1 MPTKMKTMQSLS
13 KAIRIPELML
23 LMLLPLSLQAAPRIF
38 ELSADDWARPRSG
51 AVVAGMEPVR
61 LAVSY
66 WSSTPQAAIMLSYPG
81 EDSGELWATELRDW
95 MVSLGVPS
103 DAILLAPGLQSSDQ
117 LRLLVGAR
125 EELNP

>member
-1 MPTKMKTMQSLS
+1 MKTRTKAL
-13 KAIRIPELML
+13 KAIRIPELL
-23 LMLLPLSLQAAPRIF
+23 LALLLAAPTALSAATARIF

-66 WSSTPQAAIMLSYPG
+66 WESTPRALIMLSYPG
-81 EDSGELWATELRDW
+81 EDSGELWAIELRDW
-95 MVSLGVPS
+95 IVSLGVPS
-103 DAILLAPGLQSSDQ
+103 DAILLTPGLQSSDS
-117 LRLLVGAR
+117 LRLRVGLP

>member
-1 MPTKMKTMQSLS
+1 MKNLS
-13 KAIRIPELML
+13 TAIRIPELL
-23 LMLLPLSLQAAPRIF
+23 LLLLLAVPGLGRAETARIF

-51 AVVAGMEPVR
+51 AVVAQMEPVR

-66 WSSTPQAAIMLSYPG
+66 WDSTPRAAIMLSYPG
-81 EDSGELWATELRDW
+81 EDSGELWASELRDW
-95 MVSLGVPS
+95 MISLGVPS
-103 DAILLAPGLQSSDQ
+103 DAILLAPGLQSGDR

>member
-1 MPTKMKTMQSLS
+1 M
-13 KAIRIPELML
+13 AIRIPELL
-23 LMLLPLSLQAAPRIF
+23 LALLLAVPTALSASSARIF

-66 WSSTPQAAIMLSYPG
+66 WESTPRALIMLSYPG
-81 EDSGELWATELRDW
+81 EDSGELWAIELRDW

-103 DAILLAPGLQSSDQ
+103 DAILLTPGLQSSDS
-117 LRLLVGAR
+117 LRLRVGSS

>member
-1 MPTKMKTMQSLS
+1 MANPL
-13 KAIRIPELML
+13 KAIRIPELL
-23 LMLLPLSLQAAPRIF
+23 LALLLPLTVDAAGVRIF

-51 AVVAGMEPVR
+51 AVVAQMEPVR

-66 WSSTPQAAIMLSYPG
+66 WQSTPRAAIMLSYPG
-81 EDSGELWATELRDW
+81 EDAGELWASELRDW
-95 MVSLGVPS
+95 MVSLGLPS
-103 DAILLAPGLQSSDQ
+103 DAILLAPGLQSADR

>member
-1 MPTKMKTMQSLS
+1 MKSLS
-13 KAIRIPELML
+13 TAIRIPELALTL
-23 LMLLPLSLQAAPRIF
+23 LLALLPQWAGASGARIF

-51 AVVAGMEPVR
+51 AVVAQMEPVR

-66 WSSTPQAAIMLSYPG
+66 WDSTPRAAIMLSYPG
-81 EDSGELWATELRDW
+81 EDSGELWASELRDW
-95 MVSLGVPS
+95 MISLGVPS
-103 DAILLAPGLQSSDQ
+103 DAILLAPGLQSNDR

>member
-1 MPTKMKTMQSLS
+1 MQNPFRTT
-13 KAIRIPELML
+13 RIPELLL
-23 LMLLPLSLQAAPRIF
+23 LMLLPLSVQAAGARIF

-51 AVVAGMEPVR
+51 AVVAQMEPVR

-66 WSSTPQAAIMLSYPG
+66 WESTPQAAIMLSYPG
-81 EDSGELWATELRDW
+81 EDAGELWASELRDW

-103 DAILLAPGLQSSDQ
+103 DAILLAPGLQSDDQ

-125 EELNP
+125 EELNR

>member
-1 MPTKMKTMQSLS
+1 MANPL
-13 KAIRIPELML
+13 KAIRIPELL
-23 LMLLPLSLQAAPRIF
+23 LALLLPLTVDAAGVRIF

-51 AVVAGMEPVR
+51 AVVAQMEPVR

-66 WSSTPQAAIMLSYPG
+66 WQSTPRAAIMLSYPG
-81 EDSGELWATELRDW
+81 EDAGELWASELRDW
-95 MVSLGVPS
+95 MVSLGLPS
-103 DAILLAPGLQSSDQ
+103 DAILLAPGLQSDDQ